1 MRDPYSPS
9 AFTQFKFYIN
19 GVRKQK
25 KILYGFW
32 CTRTSRNERKLF
44 IFDSL
49 PNLSFLSM
57 ELSKQKKH
65 SRDFTL
71 IDSIP
76 KFSLIKLQ
84 NNLLFI
90 VTGFKTLILPY
101 TVTGFENFNSALY
114 KLQALK
120 TLILPYTVTGF

>member
-1 MRDPYSPS
+1 
-9 AFTQFKFYIN
+9 
-19 GVRKQK
+19 
-25 KILYGFW
+25 
-32 CTRTSRNERKLF
+32 
-44 IFDSL
+44 
-49 PNLSFLSM
+49 M

-101 TVTGFENFNSALY
+101 TVTGFENFNSTLY
-114 KLQALK
+114 SLQALK